1 MQTALHILSLVAE
14 MKRELIGGKIVNTEF
29 YKKERAAFLFI
40 KSSTGLWAV
49 ASIFHP
55 AGSGYF
61 LVPGSKVKIE
71 TREKPWPIF
80 DLAGAT
86 VTEITQPVLDRVCYL
101 RLEKDGKTLNVVI
114 EAIGPNGNLW
124 LLDSRFGKQ
133 ATLRNRD
140 FTEGDLYEVPSM
152 PGRLDPQGIT
162 LRQLDQSISEQA
174 ESSPTLPLYLYL
186 EKSIIGFNKTLAREA
201 AFRAGLSDHDL
212 EELETTHLE
221 KLTSVINE
229 MVTRFAETE
238 SGYLYSI
245 LGIPEAYPMKL
256 ASINEQP
263 EKLKSLSMAIMTGAS
278 RRQDKTEER
287 DERKSTL
294 EQVTSAIKK
303 LERRTH
309 KLEHDIA
316 EAQDFERY
324 KRLGELLQI
333 SFDKLKRGMTAIEVK
348 DVISDTSHRVTIPL
362 EQALSPQ
369 ENIETYFRRYRKGRE
384 GLELLQRRLE
394 ITRGELEE
402 LREIADALDRQYE
415 HAIERYKTELE
426 SLRPRVPGPSS
437 APTQR
442 LPYKPYHL
450 STGLTIFVGRDGS
463 DNDRTTFDF
472 AKPYELWFHT
482 QQCPGSHVVIKFP
495 NKSFEPSKA
504 EIEETAAIAAF
515 FSKAKNDSL
524 VPVIYTERRYVR
536 KPAKAKPGL
545 VVVEREKSVMVAP
558 RKPSETHRSGK
569 D

>member
-29 YKKERAAFLFI
+29 YKKERAAYLFI
-40 KSSTGLWAV
+40 KSESGLWAV

-80 DLAGAT
+80 DLSGAT
-86 VTEITQPVLDRVCYL
+86 VTGIEQPSLDRVYSL
-101 RLEKDGKTLNVVI
+101 KIEKDGKHQTVVI

-124 LLDSRFGKQ
+124 LLDSHSGKQ

-140 FTEGDLYEVPSM
+140 FTPSEPYSLSPIEGKF
-152 PGRLDPQGIT
+152 DPMTVTVEMIQSLVEKRADSTPELPFT
-162 LRQLDQSISEQA
+162 LFI
-174 ESSPTLPLYLYL
+174 
-186 EKSIIGFNKTLAREA
+186 EKFIIGFNRTLARELA
-201 AFRAGLSDHDL
+201 ARAGAVDL
-212 EELETTHLE
+212 DIDEIESSHLE
-221 KLTSVINE
+221 KLIGAIQDIVS
-229 MVTRFAETE
+229 RFAQPE
-238 SGYLYSI
+238 SGYLYMVA
-245 LGIPEAYPMKL
+245 GVPEAYPLKL
-256 ASINEQP
+256 TSIDEQP
-263 EKLKSLSMAIMTGAS
+263 EKLKSLSLAIMTGAS

-294 EQVTSAIKK
+294 ELVTQAIKK
-303 LERRTH
+303 LERRVH
-309 KLEHDIA
+309 KLEQDIA

-324 KRLGELLQI
+324 KRLAELLQI
-333 SFDKLKRGMTAIEVK
+333 NYDKLKRGMTSITIE
-348 DVISDTSHRVTIPL
+348 DVIADHAQKVTISL

-369 ENIETYFRRYRKGRE
+369 ENIEAYFRRYRKGRE

-402 LREIADALDRQYE
+402 LREIDAALDRQFE
-415 HAIERYKTELE
+415 QAVERYKAELDA
-426 SLRPRVPGPSS
+426 LRPRAAGTSAVP
-437 APTQR
+437 APR

-450 STGLTIFVGRDGS
+450 STGLTIFVGRDGA
-463 DNDRTTFDF
+463 DNDRTTFDY

-515 FSKAKNDSL
+515 FSKAKNDTL

-558 RKPSETHRSGK
+558 RKPSETHRVGK